1 MKPFLPILLLL
12 ATLLAACG
20 RQQGEQEAI
29 VAERFHTDI
38 RLKTTPVKDQG
49 DTQLCWIYAM
59 LATIETEHLMEGDSI
74 DLSAIFLG
82 RHLLVEE
89 VLRRYADGQ
98 HPVSMRGMAPTTLP
112 LLQRYGA
119 MPFTSYRQP
128 EDINMCSLANR
139 LQHAAD
145 HHRAHRRGVMALE
158 ENINKTLDDAIG
170 PVPSWVFMLGC
181 QYTYLEFAHSVC
193 QRGEYTALTSFTHH
207 PFGSRFVLEVPD
219 NHFAEEF
226 LNVPLDTMMA
236 YINHA
241 LQTGHPV
248 CWEGDI
254 SEPGYDVKRGV
265 ARLPQ
270 GHPPVTQTS
279 RQRMFDH
286 FATTDDHC
294 MAIIGMGHDDSGKR
308 YYICKDSWGKDN
320 PYGGFVYLEEDYVR
334 AKTINIVIPTRVLY
348 TKP

>member
-1 MKPFLPILLLL
+1 MK
-12 ATLLAACG
+12 
-20 RQQGEQEAI
+20 
-29 VAERFHTDI
+29 
-38 RLKTTPVKDQG
+38 
-49 DTQLCWIYAM
+49 
-59 LATIETEHLMEGDSI
+59 
-74 DLSAIFLG
+74 
-82 RHLLVEE
+82 
-89 VLRRYADGQ
+89 
-98 HPVSMRGMAPTTLP
+98 
-112 LLQRYGA
+112 
-119 MPFTSYRQP
+119 
-128 EDINMCSLANR
+128 
-139 LQHAAD
+139 
-145 HHRAHRRGVMALE
+145 ALE

-193 QRGEYTALTSFTHH
+193 QMGEYTALTSFTHH
-207 PFGSRFVLEVPD
+207 PFGKRFVLEVPN

-254 SEPGYDVKRGV
+254 SEPGYDIQRGV

-294 MAIIGMGHDDSGKR
+294 IAIIGMAHDDSGKR
-308 YYICKDSWGKDN
+308 YYICKDSRGKDN

-334 AKTINIVIPTRVLY
+334 AKTINIIIPTRVLY
-348 TKP
+348 PKP